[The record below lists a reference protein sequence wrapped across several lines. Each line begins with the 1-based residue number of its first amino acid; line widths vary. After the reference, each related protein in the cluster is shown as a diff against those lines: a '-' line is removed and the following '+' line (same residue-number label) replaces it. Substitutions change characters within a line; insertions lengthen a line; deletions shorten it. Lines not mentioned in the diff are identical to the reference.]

1 MDAMEATRASP
12 APRPWR
18 GGCQDQS
25 PRTDCWRRK
34 GPQTFRAGCF
44 LNRALRG
51 ASSAKGCVASEACA
65 RRKECDIGGPK
76 LQTYVSILTDSSL
89 PEGIV
94 KHKLVWDTDGVGLSG
109 CSCVGTCIRGAVD
122 HRRGRF
128 SSLWGKKRMG
138 DDAIGRARCPPRR
151 FACRRACSER
161 GFARIKQRHN

>member
-1 MDAMEATRASP
+1 MPGPEPADRLLEAEGTSDLP
-12 APRPWR
+12 
-18 GGCQDQS
+18 GGLLPESC
-25 PRTDCWRRK
+25 
-34 GPQTFRAGCF
+34 
-44 LNRALRG
+44 
-51 ASSAKGCVASEACA
+51 SSWGVVEAKGCVASEACA